1 MSVLGPSIVGSI
13 VQTSPQ
19 AQQVARQRDRAA
31 NQPVRDADR
40 LHEILEAHLVALEEE
55 DGFES
60 PANLHVDQHLPDR
73 HSKEEPPQKKRR
85 EPGKPGDAG
94 DGEQAEANAPHA
106 AKVNSPDLATLSS
119 LAPSDPPAPDVAGP
133 TTPPALAASLWSR
146 LRPAKPEAC
155 AAPAPLYKHL
165 DVQG

>member
-1 MSVLGPSIVGSI
+1 MSMLGPSIAGS
-13 VQTSPQ
+13 VAQTSLQ

-40 LHEILEAHLVALEEE
+40 LQELLKAHLAALEEE

-73 HSKEEPPQKKRR
+73 HSKEEPPPRKKR
-85 EPGKPGDAG
+85 KPGQPGGAG
-94 DGEQAEANAPHA
+94 AETAAEASAPPVLGPTAPPPVIEA
-106 AKVNSPDLATLSS
+106 APA
-119 LAPSDPPAPDVAGP
+119 APPAVKPRAG
-133 TTPPALAASLWSR
+133 T
-146 LRPAKPEAC
+146 KPEA
-155 AAPAPLYKHL
+155 PPPLYRHL